1 MSGYNCQMTRIGDCL
16 RVKLYGRRIDE
27 ERRRKSKNQRL
38 AEIEA
43 IHADPRLTGLQ
54 KRVYAAVLEP
64 PDEEECVRNRPDRT
78 PKPGRLRLAERERFC
93 HLMDRNFSLGHKFI
107 TLTYEKP
114 DVTLD
119 EAAKDYENWVK
130 RMRERYGDF
139 KYLAVRSFQQRGTL
153 HFHLLADLPA
163 IPKAELVDGTFRDI
177 WGQGSVELKR
187 IYNLPMVERRN
198 KLKLDLIKNLRDF
211 KAVERSYGKRLFL
224 QSRNLIVPRTVKGD
238 FDEMMAKL
246 NENGYV
252 PKLLESRQFPVEYL
266 NYIQLETYR
275 LTKKWFH
282 L

>member
-1 MSGYNCQMTRIGDCL
+1 MGYNCQMTRIGDCL
-16 RVKLYGRRIDE
+16 RVKIFGKELQE
-27 ERRRKSKNQRL
+27 ESSRKSKSQRY
-38 AEIEA
+38 AEMEA
-43 IHADPRLTGLQ
+43 IHVDSTLTDLQ
-54 KRVYAAVLEP
+54 KRVYSAVLEP
-64 PDEEECVRNRPDRT
+64 PDEECARNRPERT
-78 PKPGRLRLAERERFC
+78 PKPGRLKLAEWERFS

-153 HFHLLADLPA
+153 HFHLLADLPN
-163 IPKAELVDGTFRDI
+163 IPRTELADGTFRDI
-177 WGQGSVELKR
+177 WGLGSVELKR
-187 IYNLPMVERRN
+187 IYSLPMVERRN

-211 KAVERSYGKRLFL
+211 KADERSYGKRLFL
-224 QSRNLIVPRTVKGD
+224 QSKNLIVPRTVKGD

-246 NENGYV
+246 KESGYV
-252 PKLLESRQFPVEYL
+252 SKLMESRQFPVEYL

-275 LTKKWFH
+275 LMK
-282 L
+282 